1 MTEILDKD
9 YIEPE
14 FPKSNV
20 ARRIRMTYSICGE
33 VEINDMGDEYVSF
46 KDKDQQDRYDKAHFI
61 SWFKNRVATKGLEG
75 LDFNIYIKSKDM
87 DEEMWN
93 EVTNT
98 KPKDPNEKEEAPF

>member
-1 MTEILDKD
+1 MLHNLTATQ
-9 YIEPE
+9 
-14 FPKSNV
+14 KSLYHLLPSLL
-20 ARRIRMTYSICGE
+20 ALST
-33 VEINDMGDEYVSF
+33 VSF

-61 SWFKNRVATKGLEG
+61 SWLKNRVATKGLEG
-75 LDFNIYIKSKDM
+75 LDFNISIKSKDM